1 MLVLV
6 DVRFNLARKP
16 SAYVCGYACA
26 RVASEKPGL
35 SHHTQEELFLS
46 RPDKY
51 LIASSIGNYLKLH
64 SFGIHSY

>member
-26 RVASEKPGL
+26 RVASEN
-35 SHHTQEELFLS
+35 Q
-46 RPDKY
+46 
-51 LIASSIGNYLKLH
+51 A
-64 SFGIHSY
+64 